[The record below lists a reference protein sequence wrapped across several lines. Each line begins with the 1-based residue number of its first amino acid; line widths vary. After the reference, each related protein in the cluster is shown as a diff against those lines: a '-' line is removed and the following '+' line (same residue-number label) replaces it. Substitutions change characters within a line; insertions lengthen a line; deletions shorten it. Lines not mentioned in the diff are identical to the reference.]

1 MRLCVIALTGV
12 MHYLCLSP
20 HLLITYTN
28 QEIKLEKLDVLKL
41 AKRIAEDSN
50 SGIIMKELLAQGNL
64 LFGPVENSNSLY
76 CIKPNGK
83 LSFGHFHDG
92 RFLLDE
98 TYNHVKVWPS
108 LVFTRAVTFFS
119 CARKLSATT
128 SAWKAKRLYL
138 PICLELLDMK
148 GTRSDKRTP
157 WVPNKHRCY
166 KFCSVNCAR
175 ELLST
180 SSKIKTLPLS

>member
-64 LFGPVENSNSLY
+64 LFGPVENSKSLES
-76 CIKPNGK
+76 
-83 LSFGHFHDG
+83 LEGHQ
-92 RFLLDE
+92 
-98 TYNHVKVWPS
+98 S
-108 LVFTRAVTFFS
+108 LENIQGSVF
-119 CARKLSATT
+119 
-128 SAWKAKRLYL
+128 
-138 PICLELLDMK
+138 
-148 GTRSDKRTP
+148 
-157 WVPNKHRCY
+157 
-166 KFCSVNCAR
+166 VNR
-175 ELLST
+175 
-180 SSKIKTLPLS
+180 